1 MSGLDLSIVG
11 KKSKEHIF
19 KYDWK
24 DVVLYALGIGA
35 QIDELSFI
43 YERIQGGLK
52 VYPSFA
58 TIAGGSALI
67 FPGKI
72 DFSRYIHGEQLIK
85 LYQPFSPKGEIH
97 TQGVITNIYDK
108 GKGAVIHSQVSGYTK
123 NNEHIFD
130 AKWIHFYLGAGG
142 FGGDPGPKTESFNPP
157 VGVAPTFRIAY
168 NTNENQAAL
177 YRLNGDLNP
186 LHIDSEFAK
195 RGGQQ
200 RPILHGLC
208 TYGFATRAILYGA
221 CEGDLTRFKEFK
233 ARFSNVVY
241 PGEMLIIEGWKVDDR
256 YIIQVKTERTVVISD
271 AYAIIE

>member
-1 MSGLDLSIVG
+1 MSGLDLSIIG
-11 KKSKEHIF
+11 KKSKEIIF

-43 YERIQGGLK
+43 YERVQGGLK

-58 TIAGGSALI
+58 TIAGGKALMY
-67 FPGKI
+67 PGKI

-85 LYQPFSPKGEIH
+85 LYQPFSPKGEIR

-108 GKGAVIHSQVSGYTK
+108 GKGAVTHSQVSGYTK

-130 AKWIHFYLGAGG
+130 AKWVHFYIGAGS
-142 FGGDPGPKTESFNPP
+142 FGGDPGPKAESFNPP

-168 NTNENQAAL
+168 KTNENQAAL

-221 CEGDLTRFKEFK
+221 CKGDLTRFKEFK
-233 ARFSNVVY
+233 ARFTNVVY
-241 PGEMLIIEGWKVDDR
+241 PGEILITEGWKVNEH

-271 AYAIIE
+271 AYAVIE